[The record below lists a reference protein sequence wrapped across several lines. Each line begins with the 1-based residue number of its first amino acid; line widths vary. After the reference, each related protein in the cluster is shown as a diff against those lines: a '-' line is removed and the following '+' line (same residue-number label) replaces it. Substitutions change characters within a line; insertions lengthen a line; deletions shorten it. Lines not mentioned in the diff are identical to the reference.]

1 QAAFAA
7 PTASPDMP
15 AFSKV
20 TEDKIHS
27 ARSPYRLGSLLFC
40 VTAARFPAF
49 AEYATRLRSLSRSA
63 APFLADEATRCR
75 WADAGLFLP
84 ADEAATGA
92 VRCFH
97 CGCRLPV
104 RPDGPT
110 DEPLRLHEQPG
121 GEQCELL
128 TLLKVAHG
136 MLSERHDR
144 VVATSAK
151 LRRALAKLSSD
162 LLERRSM
169 LGLVESFGFARS
181 SVLYCACRHF
191 MTRGGQLA
199 CRPGDL
205 IEMIREFEE
214 LQPDWGHVI
223 DVEAVLS
230 DCATLNESGAS
241 GERRQRPAL
250 EQQRPALEQQR
261 PALEQQRP
269 ALEQQRPALEQQR
282 PALEQQRPA
291 LEQQRPALEQQRPA
305 LEQQRPA
312 LEQQRPALE
321 QQRPALEQQRPALE
335 QQKSEALQSRAQAA
349 RSSKPQ
355 SAHAAEKSGHLGFH
369 SQISVEEDAEVAAQS
384 DKCLLCRER
393 TRDHVTL
400 PCAHFLLCRGCL
412 SSSSACPQCGSRILG
427 AVRAY
432 IT

>member
-1 QAAFAA
+1 IQAAFAA

-63 APFLADEATRCR
+63 APFLADEAARCR

-104 RPDGPT
+104 RPGGPT
-110 DEPLRLHEQPG
+110 DEPLRLHEQLG

-144 VVATSAK
+144 VVATSTK

-241 GERRQRPAL
+241 GER
-250 EQQRPALEQQR
+250 
-261 PALEQQRP
+261 
-269 ALEQQRPALEQQR
+269 
-282 PALEQQRPA
+282 
-291 LEQQRPALEQQRPA
+291 QQRPALEQQRPA

-355 SAHAAEKSGHLGFH
+355 SAQAAEKSGHLGFH

>member
-1 QAAFAA
+1 
-7 PTASPDMP
+7 
-15 AFSKV
+15 
-20 TEDKIHS
+20 
-27 ARSPYRLGSLLFC
+27 
-40 VTAARFPAF
+40 
-49 AEYATRLRSLSRSA
+49 
-63 APFLADEATRCR
+63 
-75 WADAGLFLP
+75 
-84 ADEAATGA
+84 
-92 VRCFH
+92 
-97 CGCRLPV
+97 
-104 RPDGPT
+104 
-110 DEPLRLHEQPG
+110 
-121 GEQCELL
+121 
-128 TLLKVAHG
+128 

-230 DCATLNESGAS
+230 DCATQNESGAS
-241 GERRQRPAL
+241 GERRQRPALEQQRPALEQQRPALEQQRPALEQQRPVL

-291 LEQQRPALEQQRPA
+291 LEQQRPALEQQRPT

-312 LEQQRPALE
+312 LEQQRPTME
-321 QQRPALEQQRPALE
+321 QQR
-335 QQKSEALQSRAQAA
+335 
-349 RSSKPQ
+349 Q
-355 SAHAAEKSGHLGFH
+355 SASACSISKNSVASDRCTGCWQSAKS
-369 SQISVEEDAEVAAQS
+369 Q
-384 DKCLLCRER
+384 
-393 TRDHVTL
+393 VTL
-400 PCAHFLLCRGCL
+400 PCAHLLLCADCL
-412 SSSSACPQCGSRILG
+412 QARSRCPSCGVRIL
-427 AVRAY
+427 ASVRAY
-432 IT
+432 LV

>member
-1 QAAFAA
+1 NILSSLGKVIYKCLTWNQNRFASSGYKLPSLAQSTEWPAAAEA
-7 PTASPDMP
+7 C
-15 AFSKV
+15 V
-20 TEDKIHS
+20 S
-27 ARSPYRLGSLLFC
+27 ARLWMQRNGVFGQRTAQNLRQLGTRNSEYARGSLLFC

-63 APFLADEATRCR
+63 APFLADEAARCR

-104 RPDGPT
+104 RPGGPT
-110 DEPLRLHEQPG
+110 DEPLRLHEQLG

-205 IEMIREFEE
+205 IEMICEFEE

-241 GERRQRPAL
+241 GER
-250 EQQRPALEQQR
+250 QQRPALEQQR

-269 ALEQQRPALEQQR
+269 ALEQQRPALEQQGAVAMCR
-282 PALEQQRPA
+282 AATVGGSSLVGVARQPSVSPDADQLKPNE
-291 LEQQRPALEQQRPA
+291 LGGC
-305 LEQQRPA
+305 
-312 LEQQRPALE
+312 
-321 QQRPALEQQRPALE
+321 
-335 QQKSEALQSRAQAA
+335 SE
-349 RSSKPQ
+349 
-355 SAHAAEKSGHLGFH
+355 
-369 SQISVEEDAEVAAQS
+369 
-384 DKCLLCRER
+384 KCLLCRER

-400 PCAHFLLCRGCL
+400 PCAHFLLCHGCV
-412 SSSSACPQCGSRILG
+412 SSRTDCPQCGGRIL
-427 AVRAY
+427 ASLRAF
-432 IT
+432 IA